1 MISMSVETAVL
12 LRMVG
17 YLIFLVLPM
26 IMLFIK
32 GFSRK
37 PLPILT
43 KYVLSVVL
51 MYLVIVVPLYNLNS
65 QLDLIVVQLD
75 RDRNGSISLVEES
88 TWTEEEIKAR
98 KMRVADGGRNVVGY
112 LLTPY
117 LAAAYSA
124 VVFLFS
130 YLCIWF
136 FRKIKVRFYV

>member
-1 MISMSVETAVL
+1 MSVETAVL

>member
-12 LRMVG
+12 LRMIG
-17 YLIFLVLPM
+17 YLFFLVLPM
-26 IMLFIK
+26 VMLFFK

-51 MYLVIVVPLYNLNS
+51 MYLVIVVPLYNLNY
-65 QLDLIVVQLD
+65 QLDLVVAQLD
-75 RDRNGSISLVEES
+75 RDGDRFISPSEKA
-88 TWTEEEIKAR
+88 TWTEAESRAS
-98 KMRVADGGRNVVGY
+98 KMFIADGGRNVVGY

-136 FRKIKVRFYV
+136 FRKIKVRFYA

>member
-1 MISMSVETAVL
+1 MISMSIESATL
-12 LRMVG
+12 LIKVG
-17 YLIFLVLPM
+17 GVPFLVMP
-26 IMLFIK
+26 IFILFFK
-32 GFSRK
+32 GVSLK
-37 PLPILT
+37 PLQVLT
-43 KYVLSVVL
+43 KYLVCVVF
-51 MYLVIVVPLYNLNS
+51 MYLVVAASLYNLNY

-75 RDRNGSISLVEES
+75 RDGDGSISLVEES

-136 FRKIKVRFYV
+136 FKKIKVRFYA

>member
-1 MISMSVETAVL
+1 MSIESATL
-12 LRMVG
+12 LIKVG
-17 YLIFLVLPM
+17 GVPFLVMP
-26 IMLFIK
+26 IFILFFK
-32 GFSRK
+32 GVSLK
-37 PLPILT
+37 PLQVLT
-43 KYVLSVVL
+43 KYLVCVVF
-51 MYLVIVVPLYNLNS
+51 MYLVVAASLYNLNY

-75 RDRNGSISLVEES
+75 RDGDGSISLVEES

-136 FRKIKVRFYV
+136 FKKIKVRFYA